1 MVVPADDFEFDLDR
15 DLTDFGVTD
24 LDRPDPEA
32 GEPERDG
39 DSELER
45 AEPDLE
51 RAGKRVGDK
60 LDCRLGG
67 GASNVVEVTEVVD
80 VEVVLAFGPVRKVE
94 VTILSEMG

>member
-15 DLTDFGVTD
+15 DLADFGVTD

-51 RAGKRVGDK
+51 RAGERVGDELLEPEPD
-60 LDCRLGG
+60 LDATELREGDGEPLRDP
-67 GASNVVEVTEVVD
+67 ASDMAN
-80 VEVVLAFGPVRKVE
+80 
-94 VTILSEMG
+94 